1 MFGREVSDEITL
13 DLAKIKGP
21 LVFLNIFAAWAVGLN
36 SLTKIPLGMKMVR
49 PSDPSTGVIV
59 AER

>member
-49 PSDPSTGVIV
+49 PSDL
-59 AER
+59 